1 MKKLLLSFFMCMLA
15 IIGVQATEVTLSKD
29 DATGKGTSSTGSEF
43 SIHKAPITFAFNK
56 AYGADES
63 IRSYANSNVTIS
75 GDDGTTITKIV
86 ITTTGDK
93 NGTWGNNVTTSS
105 TTHTWTG
112 NESSVTLSTS
122 AQARITRIVVTYD
135 SQLGFVPTP
144 SITPGANF
152 SGHMNVELSVS
163 GEYDIY
169 YSENGSEYTLYT
181 KPITVVKTTTIE
193 AYATDDTFESERI
206 SATYTRENPI
216 VPEVATLWNMVSNA
230 SSLAVGDKIVIVAT
244 GSDYA
249 LSTTQGDN
257 NRTAVTVTKNGNSVT
272 FGDDVQ
278 IITLEKGTVDD
289 TWAFYTGSGYLY
301 AASSEKNY
309 LRTQPTK
316 DANASWQVTID
327 NDGVASITAQGTNT
341 KNQLKKNSIS
351 ALFSCYGSGQQD
363 VAIYR
368 QEPLEANIAYGMYYL
383 SLGES
388 DVEGATWYAAH
399 FVNAINGNDTWVYGR
414 RVEDSGRVGV
424 HFGLKDQE
432 NTYTHIAF
440 CAMMCDAPVFNEEKG
455 ELDDV
460 GSAEKLMNWEFV
472 YAHTDYV
479 TYVPA
484 TNPGCVSVYNY
495 NDKVWE
501 EVNPDQAT
509 ALDRVEA
516 ANGIGYAYGV
526 VSAEGAIEV
535 YNVNGAVVARGNNN
549 VDLRGL
555 GRGVYIIRTGNQ
567 VRKVVR

>member
-29 DATGKGTSSTGSEF
+29 DATGKGTSNTGGEF
-43 SIHKAPITFAFNK
+43 SIYKAPITFAFDK
-56 AYGADES
+56 AYGASES

-86 ITTTGDK
+86 ITTNGSK

-122 AQARITRIVVTYD
+122 AQARITSIVVTYD
-135 SQLGFVPTP
+135 SQIGFVPTP

-163 GEYDIY
+163 GGYDIC

-181 KPITVVKTTTIE
+181 GPITVVKTTTIE
-193 AYATDDTFESERI
+193 AYATDGKFESERI

-230 SSLAVGDKIVIVAT
+230 SSLAVGDQIVIVAT

-257 NRTAVTVTKNGNSVT
+257 NRTAVKVTKNGNSVT

-278 IITLEKGTVDD
+278 IITLEIGAKDG
-289 TWAFYTGSGYLY
+289 TWAFNVGNGYLY
-301 AASSEKNY
+301 AASSSSNHLKTQTTKN
-309 LRTQPTK
+309 
-316 DANASWQVTID
+316 DNGSWKVTIEG
-327 NDGVASITAQGTNT
+327 GVASITAQGTNT
-341 KNQLKKNSIS
+341 KNQLKKNSSS

-424 HFGLKDQE
+424 HFGLEDQE
-432 NTYTHIAF
+432 NAYTHIAF
-440 CAMMCDAPVFNEEKG
+440 CAMMGEAPEFDG
-455 ELDDV
+455 QFTDDEIEAV
-460 GSAEKLMNWEFV
+460 QARMIWDNV
-472 YAHTDYV
+472 YAHTEYV
-479 TYVPA
+479 TYEPA
-484 TNPGCVSVYNY
+484 TKHGNVSVYNY